1 MRRVL
6 LDTSAYSAL
15 VRGHAGVQQAL
26 GEADEVAL
34 SVVVLGELRA
44 GFLGGGRAA
53 SNEKVL
59 RRFLEEPRVQV
70 LDVDEETA
78 SRYAVIR
85 DDLRRRGT
93 PVPVNDVWI
102 AATASQH
109 GLRVLTTDRDFQQI
123 PQVVAEVFESTPRD

>member
-1 MRRVL
+1 MKRIL

-15 VRGHAGVQQAL
+15 IRGHAGVQQAL

-44 GFLGGGRAA
+44 GFLGGARAA
-53 SNEKVL
+53 SNEEVL

-93 PVPVNDVWI
+93 PVSVNDIWI
-102 AATASQH
+102 AASASQH
-109 GLRVLTTDRDFQQI
+109 GLRVLTTDRDFCQI
-123 PQVVAEVFESTPRD
+123 PQVIADVFESASRD

>member
-1 MRRVL
+1 MKRVL

-15 VRGHAGVQQAL
+15 IRGHAGVQQAL

-44 GFLGGGRAA
+44 GFLGGVRAS
-53 SNEKVL
+53 SNEEVL
-59 RRFLEEPRVQV
+59 RRFLEEPRVEV

-93 PVPVNDVWI
+93 PVSVNDIWI
-102 AATASQH
+102 AASASQH
-109 GLRVLTTDRDFQQI
+109 GLRVLTTDRDFRQI
-123 PQVVAEVFESTPRD
+123 PQVIADVFETPSRD